1 MPNLKVLQD
10 QPAQL
15 KSQLYGFDGANVRPL
30 LTDNTGRTNIRPL
43 DTSTDSVT
51 VAATDLDVRDLTAAT
66 DSILVYG
73 NDGTSNQLIKTNA
86 SGQTDIRPL
95 TIADQV
101 TVSAA
106 DLDVRDLTAATD
118 SILVYGNDGTSNQ
131 LIKTNASGQ
140 TDIRPLT
147 IADQVT
153 VSAADLDVRDL
164 TAATDSILVY
174 GNDGTSN
181 QLIKT
186 NASG

>member
-1 MPNLKVLQD
+1 
-10 QPAQL
+10 
-15 KSQLYGFDGANVRPL
+15 
-30 LTDNTGRTNIRPL
+30 
-43 DTSTDSVT
+43 
-51 VAATDLDVRDLTAAT
+51 AAT

-131 LIKTNASGQ
+131 LIKTNASG
-140 TDIRPLT
+140 
-147 IADQVT
+147 
-153 VSAADLDVRDL
+153 
-164 TAATDSILVY
+164 
-174 GNDGTSN
+174 
-181 QLIKT
+181 
-186 NASG
+186 

>member
-86 SGQTDIRPL
+86 
-95 TIADQV
+95 
-101 TVSAA
+101 
-106 DLDVRDLTAATD
+106 
-118 SILVYGNDGTSNQ
+118 
-131 LIKTNASGQ
+131 
-140 TDIRPLT
+140 
-147 IADQVT
+147 
-153 VSAADLDVRDL
+153 
-164 TAATDSILVY
+164 
-174 GNDGTSN
+174 
-181 QLIKT
+181 
-186 NASG
+186 